1 MLNFTLTLSLLYI
14 GVLII
19 HGIEEVKKRK
29 IKEVIQNPIKLLLKS
44 LLSTVFMLLA
54 AYIAYK
60 LGFVEK

>member
-29 IKEVIQNPIKLLLKS
+29 IKEVIKNPIKLLLKS